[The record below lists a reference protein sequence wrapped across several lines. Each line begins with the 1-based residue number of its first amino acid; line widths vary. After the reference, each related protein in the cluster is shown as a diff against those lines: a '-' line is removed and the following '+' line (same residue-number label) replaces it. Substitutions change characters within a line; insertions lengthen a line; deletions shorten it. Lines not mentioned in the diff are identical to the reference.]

1 MNMKIYWYPRANK
14 NNIVTIYGYIKIDK
28 LKSNVFNSG
37 IQCKKTDWK
46 NTQVK
51 NSPAKNMTLNII
63 DEQLRMCLN
72 HFIIA
77 KQECTPNDI
86 LKKWKQSGTTF
97 ELLLNCYEQLIEHK
111 RTQEKE
117 KETVRTY
124 ITRKNNMQEYLKFLK
139 NEKIAINDIDMLF
152 VEKFKTYLVSKK
164 YASVYINKNIQA
176 LGSVIKHAH
185 RLGHIKDNP
194 LLYVEYLPT
203 KAKPKIYLTL
213 TELAELENFN
223 VVQPSL
229 QRVKDLFLWQCY
241 TGMDYSTMKEFK
253 AEFIK
258 SHQTTLYI
266 EGFREKTGSRY
277 VLPLFDKAQTIWQ
290 KYGNSLPLISLQK
303 YNTYLKNVIEM
314 VGIAKNI
321 TTHSGRKT
329 FANFWE
335 SKGLDRRTI
344 ADMLGHQK
352 IDITLKHY
360 SDIQIDGILKKMG

>member
-1 MNMKIYWYPRANK
+1 MQNQHFNIYFWLRK
-14 NNIVTIYGYIKIDK
+14 RTIYCYFTIGKQKCVDFSTGIKCNPTEWNQD
-28 LKSNVFNSG
+28 L
-37 IQCKKTDWK
+37 
-46 NTQVK
+46 
-51 NSPAKNMTLNII
+51 
-63 DEQLRMCLN
+63 QL
-72 HFIIA
+72 
-77 KQECTPNDI
+77 
-86 LKKWKQSGTTF
+86 STTF
-97 ELLLNCYEQLIEHK
+97 YLQREIEKIKNKIFEIKNGMDLAEQNYSPESLKDMYLNSAKPPVLLFHVYEQLIEHK
-111 RTQEKE
+111 RKQEKE
-117 KETVRTY
+117 FRTVQTY

-139 NEKIAINDIDMLF
+139 NEKIAINDVDMAF
-152 VEKFKTYLVSKK
+152 TERFKDYLITQK

-213 TELAELENFN
+213 TELADLENFN

-314 VGIAKNI
+314 VGISKNI